1 MLFTLLTR
9 PHAEIGRQSRLKIVW
24 VFPSQ
29 FESGWEYQSFL
40 TLKEKDLVNLLKD
53 IEILESALIG
63 INEGASDEKY
73 AAVYSLEKLLL
84 EKKDMV
90 SEFEAE
96 YANRVVT
103 Q

>member
-1 MLFTLLTR
+1 M
-9 PHAEIGRQSRLKIVW
+9 A
-24 VFPSQ
+24 SQ

-53 IEILESALIG
+53 IEILESVLIG

>member
-1 MLFTLLTR
+1 M
-9 PHAEIGRQSRLKIVW
+9 A
-24 VFPSQ
+24 SQ

-84 EKKDMV
+84 EKKVMV

>member
-1 MLFTLLTR
+1 M
-9 PHAEIGRQSRLKIVW
+9 A
-24 VFPSQ
+24 SQ

>member
-1 MLFTLLTR
+1 M
-9 PHAEIGRQSRLKIVW
+9 A
-24 VFPSQ
+24 SQ

-96 YANRVVT
+96 YANRVAT

>member
-1 MLFTLLTR
+1 L
-9 PHAEIGRQSRLKIVW
+9 A
-24 VFPSQ
+24 SQ

>member
-1 MLFTLLTR
+1 M
-9 PHAEIGRQSRLKIVW
+9 A
-24 VFPSQ
+24 SQ

-40 TLKEKDLVNLLKD
+40 TLKEKDLINLLKD

-84 EKKDMV
+84 EKKAIV
-90 SEFEAE
+90 ENFESELSSL
-96 YANRVVT
+96 RSSIG
-103 Q
+103 